1 MREISQNFKSANIQ
15 ECKELMSEGVPMI
28 DIRRENEWA
37 SSGIIKNA
45 HTIAFFSMFG
55 TYDLDKWLGELHKI
69 IKSKDD
75 KFIIT
80 CASANRTKVLANILQ
95 DEGYT
100 NIYEL
105 DCGMGGWIMSGEEV
119 AGYGK

>member
-1 MREISQNFKSANIQ
+1 MREFSEYFKSANIQ

-28 DIRRENEWA
+28 DIRREGEWA

-45 HTIAFFSMFG
+45 HTITFFSMIG
-55 TYDLDKWLGELHKI
+55 TYDLDKWCNELNKI
-69 IKSKDD
+69 IKNKDD

-95 DEGYT
+95 DEGYS

-105 DCGMGGWIMSGEEV
+105 DCGMSGWIRSGEEV
-119 AGYGK
+119 VAYSK